1 MGNKAIELIN
11 KNKDILFAYE
21 EAIGFMCG
29 SKVLDKDGISAG
41 VRVAELAAY
50 LETMNLTLLDKLQEI
65 YQEYVRFC
73 IYQSLKYIL
82 IYYNKFIILILYRYG
97 HHISD
102 NSYWIC
108 HDPDVVK
115 AIFERLRNYSSKPDT
130 VSIILIFIF

>member
-1 MGNKAIELIN
+1 MGNKAIELM
-11 KNKDILFAYE
+11 KENKDILFAYE

-50 LETMNLTLLDKLQEI
+50 LETIDLSLLDKLQEI

-73 IYQSLKYIL
+73 IYQCLKYIL

-97 HHISD
+97 HHISN

-108 HDPDVVK
+108 HDSDVIK